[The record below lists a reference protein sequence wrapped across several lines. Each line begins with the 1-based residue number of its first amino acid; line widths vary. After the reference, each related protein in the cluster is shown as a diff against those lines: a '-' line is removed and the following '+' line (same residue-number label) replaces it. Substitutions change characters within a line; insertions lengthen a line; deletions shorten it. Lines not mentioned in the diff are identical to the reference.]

1 VYLVR
6 PPVTKEE
13 VCVLVYITRRILYSI
28 PVLIVSTYLIFWA
41 VVKAGNPVE
50 QLRLNPKID
59 PHTIQLLI
67 AKDHLNRPVPVQYW
81 YWVKNVV
88 AHHFGYYLVG
98 QQPIWPDITRTLGHT
113 LQVVGLSLVLAL
125 VLGVA
130 IGIYSA
136 VRQYSAFDYTFTTFS
151 FLGFAMPTFWLAL
164 LLQIA
169 FTDIYLHWGVRIFY
183 TSGLNSAGDSGA
195 WTLDRLQHIA
205 LPVITLT
212 VISLAVYSRYMRAS
226 MLDVLNTDYVRT
238 ARAKGLA
245 EWRVIMAH
253 VFRNALIPMATVVA
267 LDIGAIFGGAI
278 ITETIFNI
286 DGIGQWFI
294 RELGVPDVYGVM
306 AYLLITATMIILFN
320 LIADIAYGFLDPRI
334 RLD

>member
-1 VYLVR
+1 M
-6 PPVTKEE
+6 
-13 VCVLVYITRRILYSI
+13 LVYTIRRILYSI
-28 PVLIVSTYLIFWA
+28 PVLIATTFITFWA
-41 VVKAGNPVE
+41 VSKGGNPVE
-50 QLRLNPKID
+50 QLKINPKID

-67 AKDHLNRPVPVQYW
+67 VKDHLNRSIPVQYW
-81 YWVKNVV
+81 FWIKNVFT
-88 AHHFGYYLVG
+88 HRFGYYLIG

-113 LQVVGLSLVLAL
+113 LQVVGLSLVISF

-136 VRQYSAFDYTFTTFS
+136 VRQYSVFDYFFTTFS

-169 FTDIYLHWGVRIFY
+169 FTDIYLHWNVRILY
-183 TSGLNSAGDSGA
+183 TSGLNSSLTNGA
-195 WTLDRLQHIA
+195 WSLDRLQHIA
-205 LPVITLT
+205 LPVVTLT
-212 VISLAVYSRYMRAS
+212 IISLAVYSRYMRAS

-245 EWRVIMAH
+245 EWRVIMGH
-253 VFRNALIPMATVVA
+253 VFRNALIPMATILA
-267 LDIGAIFGGAI
+267 LDIGALFGGAI
-278 ITETIFNI
+278 ITESIFNI
-286 DGIGQWFI
+286 DGIGQFFL

-306 AYLLITATMIILFN
+306 AYLLVTAIMIILFN

>member
-1 VYLVR
+1 M
-6 PPVTKEE
+6 
-13 VCVLVYITRRILYSI
+13 LVYITRRILYSI
-28 PVLIVSTYLIFWA
+28 PVLIATTFITFAA

-50 QLRLNPKID
+50 QLKINPRVDKN
-59 PHTIQLLI
+59 TIHLLI
-67 AKDHLNRPVPVQYW
+67 LKDHLNRSIPVQYW
-81 YWVKNVV
+81 FWIKNVFT
-88 AHHFGYYLVG
+88 HHFGYYLIG

-113 LQVVGLSLVLAL
+113 LQVVGLSLVIAF

-136 VRQYSAFDYTFTTFS
+136 VRQYSVFDYFFTTFS

-169 FTDIYLHWGVRIFY
+169 FTDIYLHWGTRIVY
-183 TSGLNSAGDSGA
+183 TSGLNSPGVSGA

-205 LPVITLT
+205 LPVVTLT
-212 VISLAVYSRYMRAS
+212 IISLAVYSRYMRAS

-245 EWRVIMAH
+245 EWRVIMGH
-253 VFRNALIPMATVVA
+253 VFRNALIPMATILA

-278 ITETIFNI
+278 ITESIFQT
-286 DGIGQWFI
+286 DGIGQFFL
-294 RELGVPDVYGVM
+294 RELAVPDVYGVM
-306 AYLLITATMIILFN
+306 AYLLVTATMIILFN
-320 LIADIAYGFLDPRI
+320 LVADIAYGFLDPRI
-334 RLD
+334 RLG